1 MNTIKLTEEH
11 ITIHEGT
18 NNNDEKGNGSKKNEK
33 NEKKEKKEKKEIEKP
48 TCIICAENYNNSF
61 HKPIKCEYCDFEAC
75 KKCCQTYLINEN
87 DPKCMSNECNRQ
99 WTHQFIS
106 NHFSKT
112 FINNDLKLHYEKI
125 LFDKQRALMPST
137 QPLVENI
144 LRREE
149 YQRKINAA
157 YNVVREAKNNLNA
170 VQIEYNIFVRSG
182 HTNENTRS
190 VFIRACPDSECRG
203 FLSSQWKCGI
213 CSKWTCPTCHEVKGM
228 ERDVEHTCNPDNV
241 ATANL
246 LNSDTKPCPKCGEG
260 IFKIDG
266 CFAANTPILMWDG
279 SIKMSQNIALGDI
292 LVGDDGTQR
301 TVLRLMEGEDDM
313 YEVQQNNGMNYT
325 VNSKHTLAL
334 KHSGNKG
341 IYWLEKGKYWNV
353 IWFDKENYKIKS
365 KSFKIDENCNK
376 EETKIIADKF
386 ISELYQDDTIEIK
399 VDEYLKLNDSIKKYL
414 MGFKG
419 GFIDYPSQPVELDP
433 YMLGLWLGDGTHCS
447 PNIASNDKEI
457 VDYMIEW
464 CNKNDAELMKVKN
477 NNYLYRI
484 RRKGYSLNCNT
495 INADENCDTT
505 DVKFPDSEN
514 RTNPFTNLL
523 NKYNLIR
530 NKHIPKEYLMNDR
543 SVRLQLLAG
552 IIDTDGHVTKEQKG
566 KRVTIIQTRVE
577 LSEQIIFLAKSLGFT
592 VNYTMR
598 ERKNVIIFNS
608 EPKDYKNQ
616 YNINISGEKLYEIP
630 TIIPRKKCAG
640 SCKNLLN
647 TSINVVYKEKGKY
660 YGWEIDKNH
669 RFLLAD
675 TTHSMNCDQIWC
687 LTCHTAF
694 SWRTGRIENV
704 IHNPHYY
711 EWMRRN
717 GTLQRDPN
725 DIVCGREIT
734 HNTTINIR
742 RHLTEKETI
751 LKKDAANIRKLSTY
765 IIDICRK
772 VVHIRHVSQP
782 HYHYNSDDIIQQL
795 RIRYLRNFISEDDF
809 KIALQRENKKSN
821 KYREISEVITLL
833 ITTITDIIMN
843 FIDEINTIEW
853 KYNLERMKE
862 IEQIID
868 YADECFLKIS
878 RTYSS
883 VPLTFEKL

>member
-1 MNTIKLTEEH
+1 
-11 ITIHEGT
+11 
-18 NNNDEKGNGSKKNEK
+18 
-33 NEKKEKKEKKEIEKP
+33 
-48 TCIICAENYNNSF
+48 
-61 HKPIKCEYCDFEAC
+61 
-75 KKCCQTYLINEN
+75 
-87 DPKCMSNECNRQ
+87 MSNECNRQ
-99 WTHQFIS
+99 WTPQFIS

-157 YNVVREAKNNLNA
+157 YNVVREARNSLNA
-170 VQIEYNIFVRSG
+170 VQMEYNVFVRSG
-182 HTNENTRS
+182 HSNENTRS

-213 CSKWTCPTCHEVKGM
+213 CSKWSCPTCHEVKGM

-279 SIKMSQNIALGDI
+279 SIKMSQNIDVGDI

-301 TVLRLMEGEDDM
+301 RVKYL
-313 YEVQQNNGMNYT
+313 VNGID
-325 VNSKHTLAL
+325 TL
-334 KHSGNKG
+334 
-341 IYWLEKGKYWNV
+341 
-353 IWFDKENYKIKS
+353 YKIYQ
-365 KSFKIDENCNK
+365 ENASSYIVSSRHKLILFDNI
-376 EETKIIADKF
+376 ERESTEITV
-386 ISELYQDDTIEIK
+386 DDYIH
-399 VDEYLKLNDSIKKYL
+399 L
-414 MGFKG
+414 
-419 GFIDYPSQPVELDP
+419 
-433 YMLGLWLGDGTHCS
+433 
-447 PNIASNDKEI
+447 
-457 VDYMIEW
+457 
-464 CNKNDAELMKVKN
+464 
-477 NNYLYRI
+477 
-484 RRKGYSLNCNT
+484 
-495 INADENCDTT
+495 
-505 DVKFPDSEN
+505 
-514 RTNPFTNLL
+514 NPFMKKQLFGIKADCNPKNAEQYFYHL
-523 NKYNLIR
+523 NEI
-530 NKHIPKEYLMNDR
+530 HI
-543 SVRLQLLAG
+543 
-552 IIDTDGHVTKEQKG
+552 
-566 KRVTIIQTRVE
+566 
-577 LSEQIIFLAKSLGFT
+577 
-592 VNYTMR
+592 
-598 ERKNVIIFNS
+598 
-608 EPKDYKNQ
+608 
-616 YNINISGEKLYEIP
+616 EKLE
-630 TIIPRKKCAG
+630 RG
-640 SCKNLLN
+640 D
-647 TSINVVYKEKGKY
+647 Y
-660 YGWEIDKNH
+660 YGWELDGNRK
-669 RFLLAD
+669 FLLEDFTLA
-675 TTHSMNCDQIWC
+675 HNCDQMWC

-751 LKKDAANIRKLSTY
+751 LKKDVANIRKLSTY
-765 IIDICRK
+765 IVDICRK
-772 VVHIRHVSQP
+772 VIHIRHVAQP
-782 HYHYNSDDIIQQL
+782 HYNYNSDDIIQQL

-843 FIDEINTIEW
+843 FIDEIKTVDW
-853 KYNLERMKE
+853 KHNLERMKE

-883 VPLTFEKL
+883 VPLTFDKL